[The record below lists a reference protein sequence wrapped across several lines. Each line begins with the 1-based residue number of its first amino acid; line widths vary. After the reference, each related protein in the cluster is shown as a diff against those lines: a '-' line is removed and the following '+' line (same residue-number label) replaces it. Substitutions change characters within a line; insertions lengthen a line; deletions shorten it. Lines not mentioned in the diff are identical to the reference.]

1 MTFTIWY
8 WQQLKPHLGST
19 KPIFQNS
26 TVSSEVKENSYITI
40 SHGKEVNDDDS
51 IELVITKFEIHL
63 NTFMMDDGSTI
74 QEALESH
81 EVSAPFQKWDKKLL
95 NSKII

>member
-1 MTFTIWY
+1 M
-8 WQQLKPHLGST
+8 
-19 KPIFQNS
+19 
-26 TVSSEVKENSYITI
+26 
-40 SHGKEVNDDDS
+40 NDDDS

-63 NTFMMDDGSTI
+63 NIFMMDDGSTI
-74 QEALESH
+74 QEALASH